1 MFLIGIPLIGWSAE
15 NILESKKLY
24 SIVSL
29 VVLISSLPFLFLNS
43 TRPVVPLFPSSNSKP
58 VQMLSKFLSDRP
70 SLYRQYKRVLSPIFG
85 GRSVLH
91 TEREKLYFLSNY
103 GFYQDYRGA
112 AEEIRR
118 RSGKDVG
125 FCLGNNDWEYP
136 FWVFFD
142 QHAGE
147 GEMDFQ
153 HVLVENETA
162 ELMESARR
170 FPRLVISSRENCG
183 QLLSSDYQTIYQSE
197 SVDLLW
203 KQE

>member
-1 MFLIGIPLIGWSAE
+1 M
-15 NILESKKLY
+15 
-24 SIVSL
+24 VSE
-29 VVLISSLPFLFLNS
+29 
-43 TRPVVPLFPSSNSKP
+43 
-58 VQMLSKFLSDRP
+58 FLSDRP
-70 SLYRQYKRVLSPIFG
+70 SLYRQYKRVLSPFFA

-91 TEREKLYFLSNY
+91 TERGKLYFMSNY

-118 RSGKDVG
+118 RSVKDVG

-136 FWVFFD
+136 FWVLLD

-147 GEMDFQ
+147 GKMTFQ

-162 ELMESARR
+162 ELMMNADRI
-170 FPRLVISSRENCG
+170 PRLVVSSRENCG
-183 QLLSSDYQTIYQSE
+183 EQLNSDYQTIYQSE
-197 SVDLLW
+197 SVDLLL